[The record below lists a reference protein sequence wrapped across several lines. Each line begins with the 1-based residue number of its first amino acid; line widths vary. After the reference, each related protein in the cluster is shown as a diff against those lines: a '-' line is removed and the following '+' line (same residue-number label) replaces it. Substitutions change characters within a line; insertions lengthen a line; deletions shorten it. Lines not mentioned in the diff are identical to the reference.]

1 MIRRPVQLAAARL
14 PLAPASPPDLA
25 EVGLDLPLA
34 AQNVERAHGDAAL
47 FGRALAAGAGA
58 APDAVHDRSRALD
71 LVAVAAW
78 RAGALALRDDAL
90 ARLAA
95 ADDPVHRRALAAT
108 LGLGVDVLEAFVR
121 RQRADRFWWPGRV
134 DDRGFV
140 LAAGGF
146 RGFGGA
152 WIRPPERAVRL
163 ADAGA
168 FAFLV
173 AGEWWRLDADVWG
186 SRLAASGEPGPASPV
201 DDGVSIVI
209 GADTHLAWVHV
220 REAA

>member
-1 MIRRPVQLAAARL
+1 MIRRPVQLAHARL
-14 PLAPASPPDLA
+14 ALAPASPPDLA
-25 EVGLDLPLA
+25 GVGLDLALA
-34 AQNVERAHGDAAL
+34 AQNVERAHGDADV
-47 FGRALAAGAGA
+47 FGRALAAGLAA
-58 APDAVHDRSRALD
+58 APDAVHDRDRTLD

-90 ARLAA
+90 GRLADA
-95 ADDPVHRRALAAT
+95 GDATHRRALAAT
-108 LGLGVDVLEAFVR
+108 LGLRVEVLEAFVR

-134 DDRGFV
+134 DDRGYV

-152 WIRPPERAVRL
+152 WIRPPEHAVRL

-186 SRLAASGEPGPASPV
+186 ARLAASDEPDPAPPV
-201 DDGVSIVI
+201 DDGVSVVI